1 MDAEPKA
8 APSSARAPWSEF
20 ARGMTDPA
28 QATGKP
34 EALDD
39 LLVLDCSHA
48 NMAGL
53 FASSILAEFGATV
66 IRVEPPG
73 GDVARQ
79 FSPDGL
85 RHVDTGLAYL
95 VEGRNKHHVTLS
107 LEHAEGR
114 LLLRRLAAKADVLI
128 ETARPGQMD
137 EWGLGYRQ
145 LSQLNPGLVY
155 VAISTFG
162 QFGPRAASPIPDH
175 DLTNQALSGVPYVT
189 GEPERSEGPQPHA
202 VPTRQGNWAGWY
214 FGGAWAAFASMVAL
228 AWRAASGRGQL
239 CDVSPA
245 EGEGR
250 MTDYAVHWYHSHRQ
264 TWERAGAFNISIF
277 PYTLIRTKDGYSFIA
292 GFSDPNWTGVTNIM
306 GRPDLRERFPT
317 PRDRTAAEKQ
327 PEIHRELEAWSAQLT
342 SQEVL
347 DRVMDYMLNKR
358 GPGTVASARVN
369 HPKDTLEESHWWERG
384 VFQRVEDPHY
394 GTLLLQ
400 APPWKLS
407 RTPPR
412 IKWACRPVGADN
424 GVVYARYLGLP
435 PSELE
440 SLRARGVI

>member
-1 MDAEPKA
+1 MSAEPTA
-8 APSSARAPWSEF
+8 APSAARTPWAEF
-20 ARGMTDPA
+20 ARALTDPA
-28 QATGKP
+28 QAMGKP

-39 LLVLDCSHA
+39 LLVLDCSQA
-48 NMAGL
+48 NVAGL

-79 FSPDGL
+79 FSADGL
-85 RHVDTGLAYL
+85 QHVDTGLAYL

-137 EWGLGYRQ
+137 AWGLGYRQ

-155 VAISTFG
+155 VAISTYG

-175 DLTNQALSGVPYVT
+175 DLTNQALSGVACVT
-189 GEPERSEGPQPHA
+189 GEPEPPGGPQPHA

-214 FGGAWAAFASMVAL
+214 FGGAWAAFSAMVAL
-228 AWRAASGRGQL
+228 AWRATSGRGQF

-250 MTDYAVHWYHSHRQ
+250 AGDYAVHWYHSHRQ
-264 TWERAGAFNISIF
+264 NWERGGAFNISVF
-277 PYTLIRTKDGYSFIA
+277 PYTLVQTKDGYAFVA
-292 GFSDPNWTGVTNIM
+292 GFSDVNWTGLTSIM
-306 GRPDLRERFPT
+306 GQPGLKDRFPT
-317 PRDRTAAEKQ
+317 IRDRLDADKQ
-327 PEIHRELEAWSAQLT
+327 PEIHRELEAWSSQLT
-342 SQEVL
+342 SQEL
-347 DRVMDYMLNKR
+347 LEKVMDYMLNKR
-358 GPGTVASARVN
+358 GPGTVATARVN
-369 HPKDTLEESHWWERG
+369 SPKDTLAEGHWWERG

-400 APPWKLS
+400 APPWKMS

-424 GVVYARYLGLP
+424 AVVYALYLGLP

-440 SLRARGVI
+440 ALRARGVI

>member
-1 MDAEPKA
+1 VSA
-8 APSSARAPWSEF
+8 APPAGTVVPPSWAEF
-20 ARGMTDPA
+20 ARALTDPA
-28 QATGKP
+28 HAGTKT

-39 LLVLDCSHA
+39 LLVLDCSYA
-48 NMAGL
+48 NVAGL

-66 IRVEPPG
+66 IRIEPPA

-79 FSPDGL
+79 FSPEGL
-85 RHVDTGLAYL
+85 RHGDTGLAYL

-128 ETARPGQMD
+128 ETGRPGQMD
-137 EWGLGYRQ
+137 AWGLGYRQ

-155 VAISTFG
+155 VAISTYG

-175 DLTNQALSGVPYVT
+175 DLTNQALSGVAYLT
-189 GEPERSEGPQPHA
+189 GEPELSDGAQPHA
-202 VPTRQGNWAGWY
+202 VPTRQGSWAGWY
-214 FGGAWAAFASMVAL
+214 VGGAWAAFSAMVAL
-228 AWRAASGRGQL
+228 VWRATSGRGQL

-264 TWERAGAFNISIF
+264 IWERTGAFNISVF

-292 GFSDPNWTGVTNIM
+292 GFSDPNWTALTNLM
-306 GRPDLRERFPT
+306 GRPDLRARFPT
-317 PRDRTAAEKQ
+317 PRDRTAADNQ
-327 PEIHRELEAWSAQLT
+327 PEIHRELEAWSSQLT
-342 SQEVL
+342 SQELL
-347 DRVMDYMLNKR
+347 DKVTDYMLNKR
-358 GPGTVASARVN
+358 GPGTVATARVN
-369 HPKDTLEESHWWERG
+369 SPKDTLAEDHWWERG
-384 VFQRVEDPHY
+384 VFQHVEDPDY
-394 GTLLLQ
+394 GRLLLQ
-400 APPWKLS
+400 APPWKMS

-424 GVVYARYLGLP
+424 AAVYTRYLGLP
-435 PSELE
+435 PSELRT
-440 SLRARGVI
+440 LRARGVI